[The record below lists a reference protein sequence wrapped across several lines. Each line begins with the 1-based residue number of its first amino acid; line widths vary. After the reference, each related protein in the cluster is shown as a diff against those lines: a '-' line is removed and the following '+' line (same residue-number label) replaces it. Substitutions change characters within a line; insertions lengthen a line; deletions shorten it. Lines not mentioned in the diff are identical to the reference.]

1 MLLRSF
7 MVILLTAG
15 VLAAVVPDSQDPVT
29 SNAIISPM
37 VEEYSFEPI
46 YIYVPLHI
54 QDAGLD

>member
-15 VLAAVVPDSQDPVT
+15 VLVT
-29 SNAIISPM
+29 VSPKDEKPIKQLKSETHM
-37 VEEYSFEPI
+37 IEEYTFEPV
-46 YIYVPLHI
+46 YIYVPAHT